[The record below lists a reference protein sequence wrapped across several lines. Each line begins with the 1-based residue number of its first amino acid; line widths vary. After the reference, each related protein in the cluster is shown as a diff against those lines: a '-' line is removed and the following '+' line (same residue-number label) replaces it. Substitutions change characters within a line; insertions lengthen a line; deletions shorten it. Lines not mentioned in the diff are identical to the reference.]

1 MKSTCSFCQYLCYSK
16 KKKSKGK
23 WRQLTCSPKHCGV
36 LISHCHLSPK
46 DIPERL
52 PLPALPS
59 LPSLKTCAHW
69 QSARCAHT
77 QETCPVSPSKAASHR
92 LRRESRCRQ
101 PQNNFWGWGGG
112 GEKMLLCV
120 TLAGC
125 LPSPL
130 GKGSRPQLCLHTP
143 TGYVTQCPTDIFPGR
158 ESEYEMIVLFT
169 SYLLTLSVSRA
180 AGSTDRAAFWQYG
193 QCEGSVSRREER
205 KNPGNPGLTCSCLWC
220 SVTYCIL

>member
-16 KKKSKGK
+16 KKSQKASGDSWLALQSTVVCLFHTVISRLKIS
-23 WRQLTCSPKHCGV
+23 QSAYPSP
-36 LISHCHLSPK
+36 PY
-46 DIPERL
+46 
-52 PLPALPS
+52 PLCPLLKPVPTDS
-59 LPSLKTCAHW
+59 LPGVPIPRRH
-69 QSARCAHT
+69 ARC
-77 QETCPVSPSKAASHR
+77 HR
-92 LRRESRCRQ
+92 AKRPHIGCGESRDAVSRRIT
-101 PQNNFWGWGGG
+101 FGGGGG

-130 GKGSRPQLCLHTP
+130 GKSSRPQLCLHTP

-169 SYLLTLSVSRA
+169 SYLLTLSVSWA

-193 QCEGSVSRREER
+193 QCEGSVSRRGER